1 MNTNVGRELLCDMGG
16 YTRRR
21 LFLNGEGQKGKS
33 SHSTYSSIVSPFAVE
48 MAVSFP
54 FCFALRRLAELLQP
68 IVKRPAL

>member
-21 LFLNGEGQKGKS
+21 LFLFGEGQKGKS
-33 SHSTYSSIVSPFAVE
+33 SHSIVSPSAVE
-48 MAVSFP
+48 MAVSFL